1 MRKLLAL
8 GALLIVCASARQSA
22 AQTADLAGV
31 LPGDRWSYEI
41 TDEITGDLKQTT
53 SIVVLSLSD
62 AEINTRVT
70 NRGALR
76 PIQIAFD
83 RSWNRLDDEAWRY
96 KPSDGTGLQMPLL
109 VGKEWRFDSQASNIQ
124 NGTTLSSAGQSRV
137 VAQEK
142 VTTPAGSFDTFKVE
156 TKIRQVNS
164 NDQTKTATVTTTFWY
179 APSINRWVRKTQQM
193 QIEGRVR
200 EASTEELT
208 DYSRKP

>member
-1 MRKLLAL
+1 VRTVLAL
-8 GALLIVCASARQSA
+8 WTSLILCASAQQA
-22 AQTADLAGV
+22 WAQTTDLAGV
-31 LPGDRWSYEI
+31 LPGDRWSYDI

-53 SIVVLSLSD
+53 SIVVLSVSD

-70 NRGALR
+70 NRGAPR

-83 RSWNRLDDEAWRY
+83 RGWNRLDDEVWRY

-109 VGKEWRFDSQASNIQ
+109 LGKEWRFESQASNFH
-124 NGTTLSSAGQSRV
+124 NGTTLSSAGQAQV

-142 VTTPAGSFDTFKVE
+142 ITTPAGSFDTFKVE
-156 TKIRQVNS
+156 TTIRQVNS
-164 NDQTKTATVTTTFWY
+164 NDQTKTATVNTTFWY
-179 APSINRWVRKTQQM
+179 APSVNRWIRKTQKM